1 MSEQLRTVI
10 KRFAMKVKE
19 LLSIKGIECFSITG
33 DQSLFDAAKQ
43 MTECNIGALL
53 VMDRG
58 SLVGIVTERDI
69 VKNVSA
75 EKVLC
80 KDAKIKDV
88 MSRNLLVV
96 KPGDDLDYVMAIMIQ
111 NNIRHT
117 PVIEESG
124 LVGLLSMRDV
134 VRVLVKNL
142 KAENHYLKDMI
153 GGKFEV

>member
-1 MSEQLRTVI
+1 
-10 KRFAMKVKE
+10 MKVRE
-19 LLSIKGIECFSITG
+19 LLSIKGLECFSITSE
-33 DQSLFDAAKQ
+33 QSLLDAAKQ

-53 VMDRG
+53 VMDKG
-58 SLVGIVTERDI
+58 ALSGIVTERDI
-69 VKNVSA
+69 VKNAANDRGDSKDI
-75 EKVLC
+75 KV
-80 KDAKIKDV
+80 KSV
-88 MSRNLLVV
+88 MSTNLLVV

-153 GGKFEV
+153 SGKLSELGD

>member
-1 MSEQLRTVI
+1 
-10 KRFAMKVKE
+10 MKVKE
-19 LLSIKGIECFSITG
+19 LLSIKGLECFSITS
-33 DQSLFDAAKQ
+33 DQTLFDAAKQ
-43 MTECNIGALL
+43 MAECNIGALL

-58 SLVGIVTERDI
+58 SLAGIVTERDI
-69 VKNVSA
+69 VKTTAN
-75 EKVLC
+75 EKTQC
-80 KDAKIKDV
+80 KDVKIKTV
-88 MSRNLLVV
+88 MSTNLLVV

-117 PVIEESG
+117 PVVEESG

-153 GGKFEV
+153 GGKLGEMGD

>member
-1 MSEQLRTVI
+1 
-10 KRFAMKVKE
+10 MKVKE
-19 LLSIKGIECFSITG
+19 LLSIKGLECFSITS
-33 DQSLFDAAKQ
+33 DNTLFDAAKQ
-43 MTECNIGALL
+43 MSECNIGALL
-53 VMDRG
+53 VMDKG
-58 SLVGIVTERDI
+58 SLAGIITERDI
-69 VKNVSA
+69 VKNDARGTQSS
-75 EKVLC
+75 KVN
-80 KDAKIKDV
+80 IKDV
-88 MSRNLLVV
+88 MSTNLLVV

-117 PVIEESG
+117 PVVEESG

>member
-1 MSEQLRTVI
+1 
-10 KRFAMKVKE
+10 MKVKE
-19 LLSIKGIECFSITG
+19 LLSIKGLECFSITS
-33 DQSLFDAAKQ
+33 DQSLLAAAKQ
-43 MTECNIGALL
+43 MAECNIGALL

-58 SLVGIVTERDI
+58 ALVGIVTERDI
-69 VKNVSA
+69 VKNA
-75 EKVLC
+75 ANEKHPS
-80 KDAKIKDV
+80 KDVKIKDV
-88 MSRNLLVV
+88 MSTNLLVV

-142 KAENHYLKDMI
+142 KAENLYLKDMI
-153 GGKFEV
+153 GGKLGEMGD

>member
-1 MSEQLRTVI
+1 
-10 KRFAMKVKE
+10 MKVKE
-19 LLSIKGIECFSITG
+19 LLSIKGLECFSITG
-33 DQSLFDAAKQ
+33 EKSLLDAAKQ
-43 MTECNIGALL
+43 MAECNIGALL

-58 SLVGIVTERDI
+58 ALVGIVTERDI
-69 VKNVSA
+69 VKNAADESHQ
-75 EKVLC
+75 C
-80 KDAKIKDV
+80 KDVTIKNV
-88 MSRNLLVV
+88 MSSNLLVV

-142 KAENHYLKDMI
+142 KAENIYLKDMI

>member
-1 MSEQLRTVI
+1 
-10 KRFAMKVKE
+10 MKVKE
-19 LLSIKGIECFSITG
+19 LLSIKGLECFSIIS
-33 DQSLFDAAKQ
+33 DQSLLDAAKQ
-43 MTECNIGALL
+43 MTECNIGALV
-53 VMDRG
+53 VMEKG
-58 SLVGIVTERDI
+58 SLAGIVTERDI
-69 VKNVSA
+69 VKNDARGTESS
-75 EKVLC
+75 KV
-80 KDAKIKDV
+80 KIKDV
-88 MSRNLLVV
+88 MSTNLLVV

-153 GGKFEV
+153 GGKFDV

>member
-1 MSEQLRTVI
+1 
-10 KRFAMKVKE
+10 MKVKE
-19 LLSIKGIECFSITG
+19 LLSIKGLECFSITG
-33 DQSLFDAAKQ
+33 ERSLLDAAKQ
-43 MTECNIGALL
+43 MAECNIGALL

-58 SLVGIVTERDI
+58 ALVGIVTERDI
-69 VKNVSA
+69 VKNAADESHQ
-75 EKVLC
+75 C
-80 KDAKIKDV
+80 KDVTIKSV
-88 MSRNLLVV
+88 MSTNLLVV

-117 PVIEESG
+117 PVMEESG

-142 KAENHYLKDMI
+142 KAENIYLKDMI